1 MNIIYLNDRKLYV
14 FKMFFVFA
22 QIMEQEDH
30 VSKILTIDN
39 KTFEPLILKQVLVNE
54 LGKRLVPSLLT

>member
-1 MNIIYLNDRKLYV
+1 
-14 FKMFFVFA
+14 MFFVFA
-22 QIMEQEDH
+22 QIMEQKDH

-39 KTFEPLILKQVLVNE
+39 KTFELLILKQVLVNE